1 MATTVSKSPLR
12 SQVVAKEVGSIHS
25 NSLTEGDWVLK
36 GHCPLVDRDPVSVQG
51 LAFQSRVPGSW
62 VQVCFP

>member
-36 GHCPLVDRDPVSVQG
+36 GHCPLVGRDPVSVQG